1 MRENPS
7 WEKRDANA
15 DGKTNAALEKSGL
28 FRIFALAFGRTEV
41 RQIQLDS
48 LGKQN
53 RNKIIFALRLM
64 QLPSVARWLR
74 KSGRWTRTRMRM
86 SSREKLVRLL
96 CREPVNLFTPNSE
109 RERKNEPTETM
120 NELQLGLG
128 RALSLSIQIYRNALK
143 VTSYLAR
150 IRFHPNLFSPH
161 RLLHRRSTLH
171 TSAA

>member
-1 MRENPS
+1 MRM
-7 WEKRDANA
+7 RM
-15 DGKTNAALEKSGL
+15 GKQTQLLRSQDFFEYLRLLLEERKCGKL
-28 FRIFALAFGRTEV
+28 
-41 RQIQLDS
+41 QLDS
-48 LGKQN
+48 FGKQN

-64 QLPSVARWLR
+64 QLPSLARWLR
-74 KSGRWTRTRMRM
+74 KSGWWTRTRMRM

-161 RLLHRRSTLH
+161 RLLHRRPTLH